1 MSSCDLFN
9 LEGKNALVIGGSRG
23 LGRGMATGLSL
34 AGARVLLVSRNAEA
48 LEQAREEIRRQTGG
62 EVLARAFDIC
72 SVEGIRQF
80 VAESAAQLGQIDI
93 LINSAGLNIRKTALD
108 FEEEDWDRVQ
118 DVQLKYVFFMSQ
130 AVARQMVEK
139 KIPGKILNVAS
150 LNSILGLKNMVSYCA
165 AKGGIAQMTKAMANE
180 LAPYG
185 ICVNAIGPGYFETEM
200 TKPLFQKPEYVKMFR
215 ERIPMG
221 RTGLPEDLMGA
232 AVFLASPASDYMT
245 GQILYVDGGWLVN

>member
-1 MSSCDLFN
+1 MNLFDLT
-9 LEGKNALVIGGSRG
+9 GKNAIVIGGSRG
-23 LGRGMATGLSL
+23 LGYGMATGLSL
-34 AGARVLLVSRNAEA
+34 AGARVLLVSRNSKA
-48 LEQAREEIRRQTGG
+48 LEAAQKEMHKQTGG
-62 EVLARAFDIC
+62 EVLTRVLDIC

-80 VAESAAQLGQIDI
+80 VAESAGRLGQIDI

-118 DVQLKYVFFMSQ
+118 NVQLKYVFFMAQ

-139 KIPGKILNVAS
+139 QIPGKIINIAS
-150 LNSILGLKNMVSYCA
+150 LNSVLGLKNMVSYCA
-165 AKGGIAQMTKAMANE
+165 AKGGISQMTKAMANE
-180 LAPYG
+180 LAPHG

-215 ERIPMG
+215 ERIPMN

-232 AVFLASPASDYMT
+232 AVFLASSASNYMT

>member
-1 MSSCDLFN
+1 MELFN
-9 LEGKNALVIGGSRG
+9 LTGKNAIVIGGSRG
-23 LGRGMATGLSL
+23 LGYGMAAGLSQ
-34 AGARVLLVSRNAEA
+34 AGARVMLVSRNQEA
-48 LEQAREEIRRQTGG
+48 LDQAKKQLEETTGG
-62 EVLARAFDIC
+62 EVLTKAFDIC

-80 VAESAAQLGQIDI
+80 AAESAQRLGQIDI
-93 LINSAGLNIRKTALD
+93 LINSAGLNIRKAALD

-118 DVQLKYVFFMSQ
+118 DVQLKYVFFMAQ

-139 KIPGKILNVAS
+139 KIPGKIINIAS
-150 LNSILGLKNMVSYCA
+150 LNSVLGLKNMVSYCA

-200 TKPLFQKPEYVKMFR
+200 TKPLFQKPEYVKMFH
-215 ERIPMG
+215 ERIPMN
-221 RTGLPEDLMGA
+221 RTGLPEDLAGA

-245 GQILYVDGGWLVN
+245 GQIVYVDGGWLVN

>member
-1 MSSCDLFN
+1 MNLFDLT
-9 LEGKNALVIGGSRG
+9 GKNAIVIGGSRG
-23 LGRGMATGLSL
+23 LGYGMAAGLSL
-34 AGARVLLVSRNAEA
+34 AGARVLLVSRNPEA
-48 LEQAREEIRRQTGG
+48 LEAAQKEMQKQTGG
-62 EVLARAFDIC
+62 EVLTRALDIC

-80 VAESAAQLGQIDI
+80 VAESAARLGQIDI
-93 LINSAGLNIRKTALD
+93 LINSAGLNIRKAALD

-118 DVQLKYVFFMSQ
+118 DVQLKYVFFMAQ

-139 KIPGKILNVAS
+139 KIPGKIINIAS
-150 LNSILGLKNMVSYCA
+150 LNSVLGLKNMVSYCA

-215 ERIPMG
+215 ERIPMN

-232 AVFLASPASDYMT
+232 AVFLASSASDYMT